1 MKPKEALNRVR
12 ENLATYKVPI
22 AIILAIWVVIILAS
36 ILAAF
41 AIGHPDPAYP
51 VPHLESKKIAEDRI
65 EIAHRGGDEI
75 NISNLVVGAELNGS
89 DDPLIGSDHSEFRT
103 AVYETNL
110 NGVLESG
117 ESIEIQDIS
126 SKVERISL
134 MWRAENGGTQI
145 LARVEL

>member
-51 VPHLESKKIAEDRI
+51 VPHLESKKI
-65 EIAHRGGDEI
+65 G
-75 NISNLVVGAELNGS
+75 LV
-89 DDPLIGSDHSEFRT
+89 
-103 AVYETNL
+103 
-110 NGVLESG
+110 
-117 ESIEIQDIS
+117 
-126 SKVERISL
+126 
-134 MWRAENGGTQI
+134 
-145 LARVEL
+145 